1 MDFGERV
8 GDIEVSTL
16 EGVTPM
22 KLLPLVLLFALAPGV
37 ALSCSSSSVRP
48 NCVAIATEALEN
60 GVELPEEPVDI
71 PEDYW
76 AGWTPVEGSTGFYV
90 NAGGEEEYVPES
102 PESLAWND
110 EEQRLFEEYMAS
122 MQLHDLVGEVDR

>member
-1 MDFGERV
+1 M
-8 GDIEVSTL
+8 
-16 EGVTPM
+16 
-22 KLLPLVLLFALAPGV
+22 
-37 ALSCSSSSVRP
+37 
-48 NCVAIATEALEN
+48 AIATEALEN

-90 NAGGEEEYVPES
+90 NAEGEEEYVPES
-102 PESLAWND
+102 LEALAWND